1 MIRLD
6 IERATLNMW
15 LHPRTHTRLHA
26 QLRTRSHAY
35 SSRCVLAPMRILPH
49 AYSLPCVLLP
59 MRTRS
64 HAYSCQCV
72 LAPMRIF
79 PHAYSLPCVLFPMRN
94 ANYHALWELHII
106 DSSVQALI
114 VCTEAL
120 LQDIFLR
127 ASWHKGVTFILSL
140 AIYMGSHITKE

>member
-1 MIRLD
+1 MHRQNCCGMRSLRSMCRIPPDNQRTFVTKPKPMIWIGR
-6 IERATLNMW
+6 I
-15 LHPRTHTRLHA
+15 
-26 QLRTRSHAY
+26 
-35 SSRCVLAPMRILPH
+35 SSRKCLCSFNLLPIMRILPH

-79 PHAYSLPCVLFPMRN
+79 PHAYALPCVLFPMRN

-127 ASWHKGVTFILSL
+127 ASWH
-140 AIYMGSHITKE
+140 